1 MAKAKKTAAKSAARP
16 KAAAKK
22 PAAKAPAAKKP
33 AARKAP
39 AARSRKILAATPA
52 IAKAAA
58 KSAKR
63 AARGA
68 RILKGPAVAAAPA
81 ERRPARPVL
90 HGMWLSIPACKVGLA
105 LAMMGVDFD
114 YRHVDLSGGAQ
125 KTAEFLAR
133 NRFGQVPVLEHEGHH
148 VAQSNVILHY
158 LADAYDQFL
167 GRSAAEEIRVEE
179 WLQWDQDRMSA
190 LAMLRSMKRFPRY
203 KQPDDVVAFV
213 ATRAQQA
220 LDFLDH
226 HLGNSKFIAGPRPT
240 VADIAIFPTVALAD
254 EAGIEIARWPN
265 VRAWAER
272 FLKLPGAVHP
282 YAAMP
287 REDRVG
293 G

>member
-1 MAKAKKTAAKSAARP
+1 MAKATKKSAKKATEAKKAP
-16 KAAAKK
+16 AKKAAAG
-22 PAAKAPAAKKP
+22 KP
-33 AARKAP
+33 AARK
-39 AARSRKILAATPA
+39 RKVLAATPA

-58 KSAKR
+58 KSARR

-68 RILKGPAVAAAPA
+68 RILKGPAVAAQSAP
-81 ERRPARPVL
+81 RRPARPVL
-90 HGMWLSIPACKVGLA
+90 HGLWLSIPACKVGLA
-105 LAMMGVDFD
+105 LSMMGVDFD
-114 YRHVDLSGGAQ
+114 YRHVDLSSGAQ
-125 KTAEFLAR
+125 KSPEFLAR

-179 WLQWDQDRMSA
+179 WLQWDQDRMSS

-203 KQPDDVVAFV
+203 KQPDEVVAFV
-213 ATRAQQA
+213 SNRAVQA

-226 HLGNSKFIAGPRPT
+226 HLGTSKFVAGPRPT
-240 VADIAIFPTVALAD
+240 VADIAIFATVALAD
-254 EAGIEIARWPN
+254 EAEVEIARWPN

-272 FLKLPGAVHP
+272 FLKLPGAMHP

-287 REDRVG
+287 REDRIG

>member
-1 MAKAKKTAAKSAARP
+1 MAKATKKAAK
-16 KAAAKK
+16 
-22 PAAKAPAAKKP
+22 KAPAARKAAARKPAAGKP
-33 AARKAP
+33 AARK
-39 AARSRKILAATPA
+39 RKVLAATPA

-68 RILKGPAVAAAPA
+68 RILKGPAVAAQSAP
-81 ERRPARPVL
+81 RRPARPVL
-90 HGMWLSIPACKVGLA
+90 HGLWLSIPACKVGLA
-105 LAMMGVDFD
+105 LSMMGVDFD
-114 YRHVDLSGGAQ
+114 YRHVDLSSGAQ
-125 KTAEFLAR
+125 KSPEFLAR

-179 WLQWDQDRMSA
+179 WLQWDQDRMSS

-203 KQPDDVVAFV
+203 KQPDEVVAFV
-213 ATRAQQA
+213 SNRAVQA

-226 HLGNSKFIAGPRPT
+226 HLGTSKFVAGPRPT
-240 VADIAIFPTVALAD
+240 VADIAIFATVALAD
-254 EAGIEIARWPN
+254 EAEVEIARWPN

-272 FLKLPGAVHP
+272 FLKLPGAMHP

-287 REDRVG
+287 REDRIG

>member
-1 MAKAKKTAAKSAARP
+1 MAKATKK
-16 KAAAKK
+16 
-22 PAAKAPAAKKP
+22 

-39 AARSRKILAATPA
+39 AAKKAPAGKASARKAAAKPAARKRKVLAATPA

-58 KSAKR
+58 KSARR

-81 ERRPARPVL
+81 ARRPARPVL
-90 HGMWLSIPACKVGLA
+90 HGLWLSIPACKVGLA
-105 LAMMGVDFD
+105 LSMMGVDFD
-114 YRHVDLSGGAQ
+114 YRHVDLSSGAQ
-125 KTAEFLAR
+125 KSAEFLAR

-179 WLQWDQDRMSA
+179 WLQWDQDRMSS

-203 KQPDDVVAFV
+203 KQPDEVVAFV
-213 ATRAQQA
+213 SGRAVQA

-226 HLGNSKFIAGPRPT
+226 HLGTSKFVAGPRPT
-240 VADIAIFPTVALAD
+240 VADIAIFATVALAD
-254 EAGIEIARWPN
+254 EAEVEIARWPN

-272 FLKLPGAVHP
+272 FLKLPGAMHP

-287 REDRVG
+287 REDRIG

>member
-39 AARSRKILAATPA
+39 AAKSRKILAATPA

-179 WLQWDQDRMSA
+179 WLQWDQDRMSH
-190 LAMLRSMKRFPRY
+190 LARLRSFRRFASYAPH
-203 KQPDDVVAFV
+203 PEVVAYTE
-213 ATRAQQA
+213 ARARET

-226 HLGNSKFIAGPRPT
+226 HLGTSKFVVGPRPT
-240 VADIAIFPTVALAD
+240 VADIAIFATVALAD
-254 EAGIEIARWPN
+254 EAGVEIARWPN
-265 VRAWAER
+265 IHAWAER
-272 FLKLPGAVHP
+272 FMKLPGAVHP

>member
-1 MAKAKKTAAKSAARP
+1 MAKAKKSAAKRAARP

-22 PAAKAPAAKKP
+22 PV
-33 AARKAP
+33 ARKAAP
-39 AARSRKILAATPA
+39 KKAAAAKPRKPLAATAA

-58 KSAKR
+58 KGAKP

-68 RILKGPAVAAAPA
+68 RGTKAQAAAGRTPA

-90 HGMWLSIPACKVGLA
+90 HGVWLSIPACKVGLA
-105 LAMMGVDFD
+105 LSMMGVDFD
-114 YRHVDLSGGAQ
+114 YRHVDLAGGAH
-125 KTAEFLAR
+125 KSAEFLAR

-167 GRSAAEEIRVEE
+167 GRSVAEEIHVEE

-203 KQPDDVVAFV
+203 KQPDEVVAFIAGR
-213 ATRAQQA
+213 ATQA
-220 LDFLDH
+220 LDFLDQ
-226 HLGNSKFIAGPRPT
+226 HLGTSKFIAGPRPT

-265 VRAWAER
+265 VQAWTER
-272 FLKLPGAVHP
+272 FLKLPGAMHP

-287 REDRVG
+287 REDRIG

>member
-1 MAKAKKTAAKSAARP
+1 MAKATKKSAKKATEAKKAP
-16 KAAAKK
+16 AKKAAAG
-22 PAAKAPAAKKP
+22 KP
-33 AARKAP
+33 AARK
-39 AARSRKILAATPA
+39 RKVLAATPA

-58 KSAKR
+58 KSARR

-68 RILKGPAVAAAPA
+68 RILKGPAVAAQSAP
-81 ERRPARPVL
+81 RRPARPVL
-90 HGMWLSIPACKVGLA
+90 HGLWLSIPACKVGLA
-105 LAMMGVDFD
+105 LSMMGVDFD
-114 YRHVDLSGGAQ
+114 YRHVDLSSGAQ
-125 KTAEFLAR
+125 KSPEFLAR

-179 WLQWDQDRMSA
+179 WLQWDQDRMSS
-190 LAMLRSMKRFPRY
+190 LAMLRSMKKFPRY
-203 KQPDDVVAFV
+203 KQPDEVVAFV
-213 ATRAQQA
+213 SGRAVQA

-226 HLGNSKFIAGPRPT
+226 HLGTSKFVAGPRPT
-240 VADIAIFPTVALAD
+240 VADIAIFATVALAD
-254 EAGIEIARWPN
+254 EAEVEIARWPN

-272 FLKLPGAVHP
+272 FLKLPGAMHP

-287 REDRVG
+287 REDRIG

>member
-1 MAKAKKTAAKSAARP
+1 MAKATKKAAK
-16 KAAAKK
+16 
-22 PAAKAPAAKKP
+22 KAPAARKAAARKPAAGKP
-33 AARKAP
+33 AARK
-39 AARSRKILAATPA
+39 RKVLAATPA

-58 KSAKR
+58 KSARR

-81 ERRPARPVL
+81 VRRPARPVL
-90 HGMWLSIPACKVGLA
+90 HGLWLSIPACKVGLA
-105 LAMMGVDFD
+105 LSMMGVDFD
-114 YRHVDLSGGAQ
+114 YRHVDLSSGAQ
-125 KTAEFLAR
+125 KSPEFLAR

-179 WLQWDQDRMSA
+179 WLQWDQDRMSS
-190 LAMLRSMKRFPRY
+190 LAMLRSMKKFPRY
-203 KQPDDVVAFV
+203 KQPDEVVAFV
-213 ATRAQQA
+213 SGRAVQA

-226 HLGNSKFIAGPRPT
+226 HLGTSKFVAGPRPT
-240 VADIAIFPTVALAD
+240 VADIAIFATVALAD
-254 EAGIEIARWPN
+254 EAEVEIARWPN

-272 FLKLPGAVHP
+272 FLKLPGAMHP

-287 REDRVG
+287 REDRIG

>member
-1 MAKAKKTAAKSAARP
+1 MEHLAKATKKAAK
-16 KAAAKK
+16 
-22 PAAKAPAAKKP
+22 KAPAARKAAARKPAAGKP
-33 AARKAP
+33 AARK
-39 AARSRKILAATPA
+39 RKVLAATPA

-68 RILKGPAVAAAPA
+68 RILKGPAVAAQSAP
-81 ERRPARPVL
+81 RRPARPVL
-90 HGMWLSIPACKVGLA
+90 HGLWLSIPACKVGLA
-105 LAMMGVDFD
+105 LSMMGVDFD
-114 YRHVDLSGGAQ
+114 YRHVDLASGAQ
-125 KTAEFLAR
+125 KSAEFLAR

-179 WLQWDQDRMSA
+179 WLQWDQDRMSS
-190 LAMLRSMKRFPRY
+190 LAMLRSMRKFPRY
-203 KQPDDVVAFV
+203 KQPDEVVTFV
-213 ATRAQQA
+213 SGRAVQA

-226 HLGNSKFIAGPRPT
+226 HLGTSKFVAGPRPT
-240 VADIAIFPTVALAD
+240 VADIAIFATVALAD
-254 EAGIEIARWPN
+254 EAEVEIARWPN

-272 FLKLPGAVHP
+272 FMKLPGAKHP

-287 REDRVG
+287 REDRIG

>member
-1 MAKAKKTAAKSAARP
+1 
-16 KAAAKK
+16 
-22 PAAKAPAAKKP
+22 
-33 AARKAP
+33 
-39 AARSRKILAATPA
+39 
-52 IAKAAA
+52 
-58 KSAKR
+58 
-63 AARGA
+63 
-68 RILKGPAVAAAPA
+68 V

-90 HGMWLSIPACKVGLA
+90 HGLWLSIPACKIGLA
-105 LAMMGVDFD
+105 LNMMGVAFD
-114 YRHVDLSGGAQ
+114 YRHVDLPGGAH
-125 KTAEFLAR
+125 KAPDFLSR